1 MRQLST
7 PTGTLYVQATREGVI
22 HIGWRHPLVHQTT
35 CPSHEARAIEQLEA
49 YFAGRLNAFDVP
61 IAPHGTAFQQMVW
74 RALLTIPYGALRTYQ
89 DIADAIGR
97 PTAVRAVANAIGA
110 NPIAIMIP
118 CHRVIGRNR
127 QLTGFGG
134 GLVNKR
140 ILLEHEGHKM
150 TDATDLKR
158 AKVI

>member
-1 MRQLST
+1 
-7 PTGTLYVQATREGVI
+7 
-22 HIGWRHPLVHQTT
+22 
-35 CPSHEARAIEQLEA
+35 
-49 YFAGRLNAFDVP
+49 AGRLNAFDVP
-61 IAPHGTAFQQMVW
+61 LAPHGTPFQQSVW

-89 DIADAIGR
+89 DVADAIGR

-140 ILLEHEGHKM
+140 ILLEREGHKM